1 MPMFLTCQVKRIS
14 VAESLPNITG
24 SFFITSCCSGEVT
37 SATGVFKGT
46 GNPSVQPWGGASGPN
61 RDLSV
66 VYDAKNSSTVY
77 QDDASVKPNS
87 LAVSFYIKH

>member
-1 MPMFLTCQVKRIS
+1 MSTFLTCQVKRTS

-24 SFFITSCCSGEVT
+24 SFFVSSCCSG
-37 SATGVFKGT
+37 SAGSVTGVFKGT
-46 GNPSVQPWGGASGPN
+46 GNPSSKTWGGGAGPN
-61 RDLSV
+61 NDLSV
-66 VYDAKNSSTVY
+66 VYNAKNSSTVY